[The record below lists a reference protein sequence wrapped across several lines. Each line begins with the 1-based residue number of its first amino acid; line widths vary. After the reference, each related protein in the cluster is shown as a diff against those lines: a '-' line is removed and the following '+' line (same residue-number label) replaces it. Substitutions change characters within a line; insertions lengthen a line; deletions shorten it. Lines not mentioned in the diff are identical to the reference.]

1 MDINYYKQYE
11 PIFGVWTITRLIG
24 EGGFGKVFEME
35 RVDFGKTYRAALKAV
50 TIPASEDELLAAR
63 ADGMDDAS
71 IRDYFGSY
79 VQDLSREFDLMNKL
93 KGNSNVVSYE
103 NHQVIEHRDGIGW
116 DILIQMELLTPLN
129 KYIVSNTITQRDIIQ
144 LGIDLCNALE
154 LCQKFNIIHRD
165 IKPENIFVS
174 EVGNFKL
181 GDFGISRTAD
191 KTSGMTKTGTEA
203 YMAPEVYKGEPYHST
218 VDIYSLGLVLYRLL
232 NGNRLPF
239 FPPAPAPVKPEDR
252 DNAVKKRFS
261 GAPLPPPCHARG
273 RLGEIV
279 LKACS
284 YDPRDRYSSPVQM
297 RQELEV
303 ILYSREEGPY
313 IFTNGDDVPQDSVH
327 YVKTGDRPA
336 GSTQGKTTF
345 RSFTGGRTAS
355 NFSGTFNRTTS
366 DFGGTFTG
374 GDRTA
379 SDFSGTFTGGDR
391 TTSNFGGTF
400 SGWSRTDS
408 NFGGMDSGRAQKKY
422 TERTP
427 PKPPFSEKK
436 DSRTGPNAAPANLAA
451 QMLPACAVVPL
462 GPNRTTWGLAE
473 SFTDKE
479 WKFVNTVTQKYG
491 LQDYGEILGYCG
503 VILNITIPYGIIFT
517 STGIIF
523 PNMVKVAKF
532 LLESTVHHKYLYLPY
547 KEIRAVELYTEKK
560 LLGIRISLG
569 NEEERKFV
577 LPDGIYVHRTNVCK
591 LIEAMC
597 GYYGNQISFRN

>member
-1 MDINYYKQYE
+1 M
-11 PIFGVWTITRLIG
+11 
-24 EGGFGKVFEME
+24 
-35 RVDFGKTYRAALKAV
+35 
-50 TIPASEDELLAAR
+50 
-63 ADGMDDAS
+63 
-71 IRDYFGSY
+71 
-79 VQDLSREFDLMNKL
+79 
-93 KGNSNVVSYE
+93 SYE

-129 KYIVSNTITQRDIIQ
+129 KYIVSNTITQRDIIR

-191 KTSGMTKTGTEA
+191 RTSGMTKTGTEA

-284 YDPRDRYSSPVQM
+284 YSPRDRYSSPGQM
-297 RQELEV
+297 RQELEA

-327 YVKTGDRPA
+327 YVRTGDRPA

-345 RSFTGGRTAS
+345 RSFTGGRT
-355 NFSGTFNRTTS
+355 SG
-366 DFGGTFTG
+366 
-374 GDRTA
+374 
-379 SDFSGTFTGGDR
+379 
-391 TTSNFGGTF
+391 NFGGTF
-400 SGWSRTDS
+400 SGRDRTVSDFSGTFSGRDKTVSDFGETFSGGTRTDGDFS
-408 NFGGMDSGRAQKKY
+408 QYWSVPPNSAGGTQKKRA
-422 TERTP
+422 ERTP

-569 NEEERKFV
+569 NGEERKFV

-597 GYYGNQISFRN
+597 GYYGNQISFRI